1 MQAIPSTPELPELLR
16 QAAEPVL
23 AAYQARKP
31 RASDQ
36 VTPAQLSE
44 ALEQLFAIMTKLDR
58 EEGETGPILG
68 DDVTQLGEYGLSLL
82 GDLGAWA
89 TQLELKAARQEVE
102 KLALPVTDWVIRHEG
117 KIRTLE
123 PVVNALAL
131 TANTLKEPVALG
143 KLAGFMGRIVAAVD
157 DVIKQDLEK
166 SNPGRP
172 WRVLQLNRG
181 IVATRSHNP
190 TLMEPAFDDLVKH
203 LPEDAAVFF
212 AEGMRQM
219 EALDY
224 PAPVR
229 EVMGRYH
236 QAYAQRALH

>member
-1 MQAIPSTPELPELLR
+1 MEPIPSTPELPALLR
-16 QAAEPVL
+16 RVAEPVL
-23 AAYQARKP
+23 AAYRSRKP
-31 RASDQ
+31 RATDQ
-36 VTPAQLSE
+36 VTPEQLNE
-44 ALEQLFAIMTKLDR
+44 ALAQLFAIMTKLDR
-58 EEGETGPILG
+58 EEGESGPILS
-68 DDVTQLGEYGLSLL
+68 DDVTQLGDYGLSLL
-82 GDLGAWA
+82 TDLVAWA
-89 TQLELKAARQEVE
+89 AQLELKAERQEVE
-102 KLALPVTDWVIRHEG
+102 KLALAVADWVIRHEG

-131 TANTLKEPVALG
+131 TANTLQDTAALG
-143 KLAGFMGRIVAAVD
+143 KLAGFMGRVVGAVD

-190 TLMEPAFDDLVKH
+190 ALMEPAFDDLVTH
-203 LPEDAAVFF
+203 LPEDAGVFF
-212 AEGMRQM
+212 TEGMRQM

-229 EVMGRYH
+229 EVMARYH

>member
-1 MQAIPSTPELPELLR
+1 MQPIPSTPELPTLLR
-16 QAAEPVL
+16 QVAEPVL

-31 RASDQ
+31 RSTDQ
-36 VTPAQLSE
+36 VTPAQLTE
-44 ALEQLFAIMTKLDR
+44 ALAQLFAIMTKLDH
-58 EEGETGPILG
+58 EEGETGPILR

-82 GDLGAWA
+82 GDLATWA

-102 KLALPVTDWVIRHEG
+102 KLALAVADWVIRHEG
-117 KIRTLE
+117 RIRTLE

-131 TANTLKEPVALG
+131 TANTLQDSAALG
-143 KLAGFMGRIVAAVD
+143 KLAGFMGRVVGAVD

-190 TLMEPAFDDLVKH
+190 AIMEPAFDDLVKH

-219 EALDY
+219 DALNY

>member
-1 MQAIPSTPELPELLR
+1 MQLTPATPELPELLAH
-16 QAAEPVL
+16 AAEPVL
-23 AAYQARKP
+23 AAYEARKP
-31 RASDQ
+31 RATDQ
-36 VTPAQLSE
+36 VTPAQLTE
-44 ALEQLFAIMTKLDR
+44 ALTQLFAIMIKLDR
-58 EEGETGPILG
+58 EEGETGPILR

-82 GDLGAWA
+82 GDLATWA
-89 TQLELKAARQEVE
+89 TQLDLKGARQEVE
-102 KLALPVTDWVIRHEG
+102 KLALAVADWVIRHESR
-117 KIRTLE
+117 IRTLE

-131 TANTLKEPVALG
+131 TANTLQDTAALG
-143 KLAGFMGRIVAAVD
+143 KLAGFMGRVVAAVD

-172 WRVLQLNRG
+172 WRLLQLNRG

-190 TLMEPAFDDLVKH
+190 ALMESAFDDLVKH

-212 AEGMRQM
+212 VEGMRQM

-229 EVMGRYH
+229 EVMSRYH